1 MKEIIRSSR
10 KRFRKM
16 FVYSSETNEKNRP
29 LDEFHNLMDRE
40 GWERVEQEIVV
51 AR

>member
-1 MKEIIRSSR
+1 MGSDSIFPTIQEGH
-10 KRFRKM
+10 
-16 FVYSSETNEKNRP
+16 FVYLLETNEKNRP

>member
-1 MKEIIRSSR
+1 MTVMKEIIRSSR
-10 KRFRKM
+10 KD
-16 FVYSSETNEKNRP
+16 SETNEKNRP